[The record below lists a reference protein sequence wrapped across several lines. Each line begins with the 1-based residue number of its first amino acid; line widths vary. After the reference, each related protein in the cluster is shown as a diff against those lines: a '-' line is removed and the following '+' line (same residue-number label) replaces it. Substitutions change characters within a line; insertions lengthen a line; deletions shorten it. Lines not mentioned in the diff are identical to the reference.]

1 MNYMK
6 KCTCVVSQILYMNSR
21 AKPTILISSPVWYR
35 EKPKDSGVSLGSNHL
50 LILSRCMAADE

>member
-1 MNYMK
+1 MN